1 MWDREEGLASLDVV
15 KLITRDV
22 ADGDGNQIVY
32 FSSNFTIAYKVWN
45 IRIMKA
51 KMKFHLACKLV
62 V

>member
-51 KMKFHLACKLV
+51 QD
-62 V
+62 